1 MVQKPEI
8 LIYSDRNMLMLML
21 RLWVLLDL
29 GLSYR
34 NDRFHVDIIKHKN
47 KQQGPSKHTIMTLH
61 RFRGLKTPVSSLKTI
76 CFEDQIKC

>member
-8 LIYSDRNMLMLML
+8 LKYSDRNMLML

-34 NDRFHVDIIKHKN
+34 NNRFHVDIIKHNN
-47 KQQGPSKHTIMTLH
+47 KQQQGPSKHTIMTLH
-61 RFRGLKTPVSSLKTI
+61 RFCGLKTLVSSLKTI